1 MSKDPATEIAALRDQ
16 IRHHDYQYYVEAAPE
31 ISDRDYDKLL
41 ERLKQLEAAHPELV
55 TPDSPTQRI
64 GDQPVSELPQVE
76 HRVPMLSI
84 ENTYS
89 LDELKKFGERTAK
102 LLAGEPIEWVVELKV
117 DGVAASLVYE
127 DGLLVQGITR
137 GNGRVGDDV
146 THNVRTI
153 RDIPL
158 RLHGKKYP
166 RILEPR
172 GEIYMANSD
181 LVRLNERQ
189 KAEDKPLFANTRNV
203 AAGSI
208 RQLDPRICA
217 QRRLRFFCHSVG
229 DREGLDAQT
238 HTEFLKEMTD
248 YGIPIT
254 PGAGLLSLLRGRHRA
269 LRAAYRTAARTG
281 F

>member
-1 MSKDPATEIAALRDQ
+1 MPQNPASEIAALREQ
-16 IRHHDYQYYVEAAPE
+16 VRRHDYKYYVAAAPE

-41 ERLKQLEAAHPELV
+41 ERLKQLETAHPELI

-64 GDQPVSELPQVE
+64 GDQPVSELPQVA

-84 ENTYS
+84 ENTYN
-89 LDELKKFGERTAK
+89 LEELKAFGARTAK

-117 DGVAASLVYE
+117 DGVAVSLVYE
-127 DGLLVQGITR
+127 DGSLVRGVTR

-146 THNVRTI
+146 THNIRTI

-158 RLHGKKYP
+158 RLHGKRHP

-181 LVRLNERQ
+181 LVLLNERQ
-189 KAEDKPLFANTRNV
+189 KAEGKPLFANTRNV

-208 RQLDPRICA
+208 RQLD
-217 QRRLRFFCHSVG
+217 
-229 DREGLDAQT
+229 
-238 HTEFLKEMTD
+238 
-248 YGIPIT
+248 
-254 PGAGLLSLLRGRHRA
+254 AGLR
-269 LRAAYRTAARTG
+269 RAAAALLLPLRRRSRGPRGPHAHG
-281 F
+281 FP